1 MGKCHPLWSS
11 SRPKVTTSNSSFI
24 IQTMVRKMFVLYK
37 RNVVGNT
44 KNNTLHGG
52 CLISLN
58 INCSRDWA
66 NGSQEKSSKQCI
78 CAQHI
83 NLNEVLLQW
92 KKKADK
98 RTEKKGSE
106 KRCYTA
112 GNGKRNKSVTEER
125 VPDSIVVSYD
135 AEKVAKLDWGGPL
148 AGFWILLTQRNFFIR
163 KNFWFYLPKK
173 FFASSRRP
181 NFFSRKSAILVW
193 WYLWKFASWEYIKF
207 VFDDPPLTRKS
218 LVLWFQIVL

>member
-1 MGKCHPLWSS
+1 MLGFLGRKFLGLKVDGKMSPIVILITSQGYYNCY
-11 SRPKVTTSNSSFI
+11 TSNSSFI

-135 AEKVAKLDWGGPL
+135 AEKVAKLDWGGSC
-148 AGFWILLTQRNFFIR
+148 FILFLYSGL
-163 KNFWFYLPKK
+163 FY
-173 FFASSRRP
+173 
-181 NFFSRKSAILVW
+181 
-193 WYLWKFASWEYIKF
+193 
-207 VFDDPPLTRKS
+207 
-218 LVLWFQIVL
+218 